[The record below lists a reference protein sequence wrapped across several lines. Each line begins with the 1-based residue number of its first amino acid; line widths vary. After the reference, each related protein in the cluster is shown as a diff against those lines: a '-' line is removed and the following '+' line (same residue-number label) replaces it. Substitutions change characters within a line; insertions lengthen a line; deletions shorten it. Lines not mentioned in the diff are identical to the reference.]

1 MPRLEEV
8 VQDYQRNKSQRNVGI
23 MSMIGG
29 AGILALISPTLIEH
43 WKSPLD
49 GYMIAAD
56 LFVSL
61 PALGAVVAGGFY
73 AGRAMYRSAKITKY
87 YPKRERFE

>member
-8 VQDYQRNKSQRNVGI
+8 IRDYQRTKTQRNVGLL
-23 MSMIGG
+23 SMAAG
-29 AGILALISPTLIEH
+29 AGVLAFIFPTLIEH
-43 WKSPLD
+43 WKSPPH

-61 PALGAVVAGGFY
+61 PAMGAVIAGGFY
-73 AGRAMYRSAKITKY
+73 AGRAIYRSRRISTY
-87 YPKRERFE
+87 YPKREHF

>member
-1 MPRLEEV
+1 MPHLEEV
-8 VQDYQRNKSQRNVGI
+8 VQDYQRNKSQRNLGI
-23 MSMIGG
+23 ISMIGG
-29 AGILALISPTLIEH
+29 AGILALISPTLLEH
-43 WKSPLD
+43 WRNPPE

-61 PALGAVVAGGFY
+61 PALGAVIGGGVY
-73 AGRAMYRSAKITKY
+73 AVRATHRARRISQY

>member
-8 VQDYQRNKSQRNVGI
+8 VQDYQRNKSQRNLGI
-23 MSMIGG
+23 LSMAAG
-29 AGILALISPTLIEH
+29 AGVLALIFPTLIEH
-43 WKSPLD
+43 WKSPPD
-49 GYMIAAD
+49 GYMVAAD

-61 PALGAVVAGGFY
+61 PALGAVIGGGVY
-73 AGRAMYRSAKITKY
+73 AIRATYRARRISQY